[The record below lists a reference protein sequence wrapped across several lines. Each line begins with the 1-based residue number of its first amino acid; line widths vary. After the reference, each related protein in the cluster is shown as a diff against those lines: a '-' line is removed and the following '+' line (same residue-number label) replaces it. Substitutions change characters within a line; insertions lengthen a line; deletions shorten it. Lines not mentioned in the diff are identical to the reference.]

1 MSSIIETIYQGNYTC
16 TTKSPLNEEPIVAKS
31 RDFSPMDLLASAYG
45 SCLLATI
52 DYEARKQKFQTPD
65 LRSEISYHMSEDRT
79 RLGALFIRI
88 IVDGDFSQEQ
98 KQVIEFSAK
107 NKCHVGQSIDKDVKK
122 EFEFIYS

>member
-1 MSSIIETIYQGNYTC
+1 
-16 TTKSPLNEEPIVAKS
+16 
-31 RDFSPMDLLASAYG
+31 
-45 SCLLATI
+45 
-52 DYEARKQKFQTPD
+52 
-65 LRSEISYHMSEDRT
+65 MSEDRT
-79 RLGALFIRI
+79 RLGSLFIRI